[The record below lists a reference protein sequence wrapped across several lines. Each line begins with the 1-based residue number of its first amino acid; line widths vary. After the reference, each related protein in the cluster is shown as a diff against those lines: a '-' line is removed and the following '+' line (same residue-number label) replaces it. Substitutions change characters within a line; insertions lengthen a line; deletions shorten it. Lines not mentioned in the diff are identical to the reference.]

1 MKNKKKKSFSKA
13 ESLKFLQLYEKKFNY
28 KIPELIY
35 FTKQNYFKNPYRIL
49 KQIKR
54 KFQNRKVIIRSSSLQ
69 EDNLKGSNAG
79 KFKSYKNLK
88 ISNKTISRYIELVAK
103 DFNKNNDQIIVQE
116 FISKPKFS
124 GVIFTK
130 NINNNAPYYFINFD
144 KSGKTDLVTSGRFN
158 PSMKT
163 IIVNREKFIQAGY
176 FSKYLKIIKRIEKLF
191 HNDRLD
197 IEFCIKKNQLFIL
210 QCRPLKFIGKVNEN
224 RIKEALINIEKK
236 IIKIKKRIPELPGKT
251 TYFGNMS
258 DWNPAEM
265 IGSKPSCLS
274 LSLYSELITDEVWAE
289 QRSNYGYKDVRP
301 NPLML
306 NLGGSPY
313 IDLRVD
319 FNSFLP
325 AKLPIKI
332 QEKSVNFYLHKIKS
346 KPNLQDKIEFD
357 IIETCYDFNS
367 KKKLK
372 KFLSNKEVDIYIKL
386 LRELTNNI
394 LKKNSDILNNEI
406 KNIKLL
412 EDKIKILKK
421 SKISEIQKIY
431 FFIKDCKKMGTLS
444 FAGIARCAFISTKIL
459 RSLVKNQILSDNDLE
474 RFYESIFTVTK
485 KMNSTYQK
493 INNKKKR
500 EAFLRVYGH
509 LRPSTYSISSKN
521 YDENFK
527 NYFSKN
533 IKKEKKS
540 VKNFFLSPIQKKRIN
555 NIFKQHKLNF
565 DCNHFFRFAKNS
577 INYREYAKLIF
588 TKSIDEV
595 FNNLI
600 KLSKEVNISRTEL
613 ENISI
618 KNFLNYYNNVDIE
631 KLKKIL
637 KNEVDKNKKN
647 YKILNLIEFPEFIK
661 DEKNLYYQE
670 QKSKVGNYITTKISH
685 GEIINIKKIKNF
697 AMLNNK
703 IVFLENADPG
713 YDFIFSYNIKGLV
726 TEYGGSN
733 SHMSIRCLEL
743 GIPAI
748 IGIGSREF
756 KKLSTKNF
764 IEINSKQ
771 KYYKILN

>member
-1 MKNKKKKSFSKA
+1 MK
-13 ESLKFLQLYEKKFNY
+13 LYEKQFNY
-28 KIPELIY
+28 RIPELIY

-79 KFKSYKNLK
+79 KFKSYKNLR

-176 FSKYLKIIKRIEKLF
+176 FAKYLKIIKKIEKLF

-197 IEFCIKKNQLFIL
+197 IEFCIKKNKLFIL

-265 IGSKPSCLS
+265 IGSKPSYLS

-332 QEKSVNFYLHKIKS
+332 QEKSVNFYLNKIKS

-357 IIETCYDFNS
+357 IIETCYDFDS

-372 KFLSNKEVDIYIKL
+372 KFLSNKEVDIYLKL

-412 EDKIKILKK
+412 ADKIKILKK

-459 RSLVKNQILSDNDLE
+459 RTLVKNKVLSDNDLE
-474 RFYESIFTVTK
+474 RFYESISTVTK

-565 DCNHFFRFAKNS
+565 DCNHFFRFAKDS

-595 FNNLI
+595 FSNLI

-618 KNFLNYYNNVDIE
+618 KNFLNYYSNVDIE
-631 KLKKIL
+631 KLKKTL

-661 DEKNLYYQE
+661 DEKDLYYQE

>member
-1 MKNKKKKSFSKA
+1 MKNKKKKNFSKA
-13 ESLKFLQLYEKKFNY
+13 ESLKFLKLYEKQFNY
-28 KIPELIY
+28 RIPELIY

-79 KFKSYKNLK
+79 KFKSYKNLR

-103 DFNKNNDQIIVQE
+103 DFNKNYDQIIVQE

-176 FSKYLKIIKRIEKLF
+176 FAKYLKIIKKIEKLF

-197 IEFCIKKNQLFIL
+197 IEFCIKNNKLFIL

-265 IGSKPSCLS
+265 IGSKPSYLS

-332 QEKSVNFYLHKIKS
+332 QEKSVNFYLNKIKS

-357 IIETCYDFNS
+357 IIETCYDFDS

-372 KFLSNKEVDIYIKL
+372 KFLSNKEVDIYLKL

-412 EDKIKILKK
+412 ADKIKILKK

-459 RSLVKNQILSDNDLE
+459 RTLVKNQVLSDNDLE
-474 RFYESIFTVTK
+474 RFYESISTVTK

-565 DCNHFFRFAKNS
+565 DCNHFFKFAKDS

-595 FNNLI
+595 FSNLI

-618 KNFLNYYNNVDIE
+618 KNFLNYYSNVDIE
-631 KLKKIL
+631 KLKKTL

-661 DEKNLYYQE
+661 DEKDLYYQE